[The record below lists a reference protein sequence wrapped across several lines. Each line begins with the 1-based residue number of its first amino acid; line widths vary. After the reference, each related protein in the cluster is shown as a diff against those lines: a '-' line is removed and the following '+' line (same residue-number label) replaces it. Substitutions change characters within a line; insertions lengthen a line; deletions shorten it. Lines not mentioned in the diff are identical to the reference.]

1 MFTLDHD
8 PVDGS
13 HLIVAGGELD
23 LAATSE
29 MSAIFAMAAAGPQDA
44 VVLDLVAVD
53 FIDSSALGTILRAA
67 QSLEASGKRLHV
79 VTPEGPVRRLLEITG
94 TASRFSLHATRDD
107 AFAAPRSARGSAR
120 RGPPGGRRRAP
131 APPRTAGSAGWGW
144 RSPSGRR
151 RGRSAGRRRSPRSRP
166 RCSRRGAA
174 APPGRRPARA
184 CRAPPPRRRPS
195 P

>member
-29 MSAIFAMAAAGPQDA
+29 MSAIFAMAAAGPQEA
-44 VVLDLVAVD
+44 VVLDLIGVD

-79 VTPEGPVRRLLEITG
+79 VAPDGPVKRLLEITG

-107 AFAAPRSARGSAR
+107 AFAAA
-120 RGPPGGRRRAP
+120 
-131 APPRTAGSAGWGW
+131 
-144 RSPSGRR
+144 
-151 RGRSAGRRRSPRSRP
+151 
-166 RCSRRGAA
+166 
-174 APPGRRPARA
+174 
-184 CRAPPPRRRPS
+184 
-195 P
+195 

>member
-29 MSAIFAMAAAGPQDA
+29 MSAIFALSAAGPQDA
-44 VVLDLVAVD
+44 VVLDLTGVD

-79 VTPEGPVRRLLEITG
+79 VTPSASLQRLLEITG
-94 TASRFSLHATRDD
+94 TASRVPGRATRDD
-107 AFAAPRSARGSAR
+107 AFAAA
-120 RGPPGGRRRAP
+120 
-131 APPRTAGSAGWGW
+131 
-144 RSPSGRR
+144 
-151 RGRSAGRRRSPRSRP
+151 
-166 RCSRRGAA
+166 
-174 APPGRRPARA
+174 
-184 CRAPPPRRRPS
+184 
-195 P
+195 

>member
-29 MSAIFAMAAAGPQDA
+29 MSAIFAMSAAGPQDA

-67 QSLEASGKRLHV
+67 QSLEASGTRLHV
-79 VTPEGPVRRLLEITG
+79 VAPDGPVRRLLEMTNL
-94 TASRFSLHATRDD
+94 TQRFRLYATRD
-107 AFAAPRSARGSAR
+107 AALSADG
-120 RGPPGGRRRAP
+120 AP
-131 APPRTAGSAGWGW
+131 A
-144 RSPSGRR
+144 
-151 RGRSAGRRRSPRSRP
+151 
-166 RCSRRGAA
+166 
-174 APPGRRPARA
+174 
-184 CRAPPPRRRPS
+184 
-195 P
+195 

>member
-29 MSAIFAMAAAGPQDA
+29 MSAIFAMAAAGPQDG
-44 VVLDLVAVD
+44 VVLDLVGVD

-67 QSLEASGKRLHV
+67 QSLEAAGKRLHV
-79 VTPEGPVRRLLEITG
+79 VAPEGPVRRLLEITG

-107 AFAAPRSARGSAR
+107 ALAAAQQPSP
-120 RGPPGGRRRAP
+120 PPG
-131 APPRTAGSAGWGW
+131 APPRG
-144 RSPSGRR
+144 
-151 RGRSAGRRRSPRSRP
+151 
-166 RCSRRGAA
+166 
-174 APPGRRPARA
+174 
-184 CRAPPPRRRPS
+184 APPPRRGRRGPGRRRAGRGARGRLVRSWRAGSVLPDTGETSIWASCPS
-195 P
+195 AS